1 MRGVS
6 GGERKRVSVGVELIA
21 NPSLLFL
28 DEVGVDANACVCVM
42 CVSVRCFGFWV
53 DGRMCPKSVSKVE
66 KPPHPLSPLPLH
78 KTHNPHT

>member
-28 DEVGVDANACVCVM
+28 DEVGRMVCVCLV
-42 CVSVRCFGFWV
+42 G
-53 DGRMCPKSVSKVE
+53 
-66 KPPHPLSPLPLH
+66 
-78 KTHNPHT
+78 